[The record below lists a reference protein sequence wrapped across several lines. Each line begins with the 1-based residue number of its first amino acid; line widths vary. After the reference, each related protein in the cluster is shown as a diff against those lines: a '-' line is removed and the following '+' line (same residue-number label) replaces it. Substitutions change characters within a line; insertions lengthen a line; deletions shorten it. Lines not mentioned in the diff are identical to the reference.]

1 MNQIQSFSCT
11 CPSSS
16 LSWKWEIGG
25 ISLSLS
31 GPLSCTVLRRLAIR
45 GMAIAAVALA
55 GLWRKMTVLARPHAN
70 YIRKNQ
76 RRGRQVPAERSSSWP
91 KRRGRMPRNWQ
102 KRRVDTEFDM
112 VIVPADGISMSG
124 SDSEDSDWS
133 VGWFEP
139 HHADFAAEN
148 DQLENNSFAVLVP
161 CYGSPSRCQL
171 EREEPNPAWTAILAN
186 LSRQTSQEAKEHL
199 ERWLACLWDSQYC
212 WFKGPCAVK
221 QLKVWHCTIASPKVA
236 KYLASICLLSLYII
250 LSDFLVYSSWIFKK
264 TQWNIEAIWGW
275 RRKRIKR
282 NYSNIKFA
290 IVKAV
295 AIYYHLLHLQQV
307 TEDCLFLLAES
318 ETPLRDLM
326 LCTYLLH
333 GIVD

>member
-1 MNQIQSFSCT
+1 
-11 CPSSS
+11 
-16 LSWKWEIGG
+16 
-25 ISLSLS
+25 
-31 GPLSCTVLRRLAIR
+31 
-45 GMAIAAVALA
+45 MAIAAVALA

-186 LSRQTSQEAKEHL
+186 LSRQTSQGL
-199 ERWLACLWDSQYC
+199 EPYKSPSQ
-212 WFKGPCAVK
+212 
-221 QLKVWHCTIASPKVA
+221 LT
-236 KYLASICLLSLYII
+236 
-250 LSDFLVYSSWIFKK
+250 
-264 TQWNIEAIWGW
+264 
-275 RRKRIKR
+275 RK
-282 NYSNIKFA
+282 
-290 IVKAV
+290 
-295 AIYYHLLHLQQV
+295 L
-307 TEDCLFLLAES
+307 
-318 ETPLRDLM
+318 
-326 LCTYLLH
+326 
-333 GIVD
+333 

>member
-11 CPSSS
+11 CPSLS

-31 GPLSCTVLRRLAIR
+31 LSHSLSVALCLAQFC
-45 GMAIAAVALA
+45 GGSLLGAQKMAIAAVALA
-55 GLWRKMTVLARPHAN
+55 GLWRKMTVLSRPHAN

-91 KRRGRMPRNWQ
+91 KRRGRRPRNWQ

-148 DQLENNSFAVLVP
+148 DQLKNNSFAVLVP

-171 EREEPNPAWTAILAN
+171 QREEPNPAWTAILAN
-186 LSRQTSQEAKEHL
+186 LSRQTSQGL
-199 ERWLACLWDSQYC
+199 EPYKSPSQ
-212 WFKGPCAVK
+212 
-221 QLKVWHCTIASPKVA
+221 LT
-236 KYLASICLLSLYII
+236 
-250 LSDFLVYSSWIFKK
+250 
-264 TQWNIEAIWGW
+264 
-275 RRKRIKR
+275 RK
-282 NYSNIKFA
+282 
-290 IVKAV
+290 
-295 AIYYHLLHLQQV
+295 L
-307 TEDCLFLLAES
+307 
-318 ETPLRDLM
+318 
-326 LCTYLLH
+326 
-333 GIVD
+333 